1 MVVASEEHGTR
12 TTEPARAGVVTHL
25 GCSVLAAVLTVGFLL
40 VVGVGTLFA
49 VLSALDYLSTTLF
62 VWLVLVWWV
71 VWWLAAEVV
80 VDWGRNRRGRSP
92 QSG

>member
-1 MVVASEEHGTR
+1 MVVANEGHGR
-12 TTEPARAGVVTHL
+12 GSTEAPSAGALTHV
-25 GCSVLAAVLTVGFLL
+25 GCSVAAAVLTVAFLV

-49 VLSALDYLSTTLF
+49 VLDALGYLSTTVF

-80 VDWGRNRRGRSP
+80 VDRIRGSDDP
-92 QSG
+92 QSR

>member
-1 MVVASEEHGTR
+1 MVVASEEHGGR
-12 TTEPARAGVVTHL
+12 TSETARAGVVTHL

-71 VWWLAAEVV
+71 VWWLAAEFV
-80 VDWGRNRRGRSP
+80 VDRARSRRDWTAHSR
-92 QSG
+92 